1 VTVEKRLRALIAEVI
16 EEARRNPDFSGR
28 LGHALGGETTAGA
41 ASGRR
46 RHRRDPAPFD
56 PFVVYQVGEHALR
69 ARLDELDVE
78 QLKDIVAEHGM
89 DGAKLAMKWKSAD
102 RLIELIVASITS
114 RSRKGDVFRGETSP

>member
-1 VTVEKRLRALIAEVI
+1 MTVEKRLRALVAEVI
-16 EEARRNPDFSGR
+16 EEARRNPEFSTR
-28 LGHALGGETTAGA
+28 LEQVLGGDAKPGA

-56 PFVVYQVGEHALR
+56 PFIIYQHGEQALR
-69 ARLDELDVE
+69 ARLDELDIE

-102 RLIELIVASITS
+102 RLIELIVGSVAS
-114 RSRKGDVFRGETSP
+114 RSRKGEVFRGETSH